1 MEKRMKRKNRD
12 IHLTYCDPTELER
25 ITDSSQHTKSP
36 EDEILERLD
45 QEKQGISRQD
55 KEAIW
60 ATNQAWVTFTEDI
73 NLGHRE
79 LKTLLKLADKA
90 DLSMPEFICVYLY
103 YWEKL
108 TEQEIAKKVDLS
120 QQRIFQILNSGKN
133 KLYPELQKLVKMPKN
148 RRT

>member
-1 MEKRMKRKNRD
+1 MKRKNRD
-12 IHLTYCDPTELER
+12 IHLTYCDPKELER
-25 ITDSSQHTKSP
+25 IADLSQHTESP

-45 QEKQGISRQD
+45 QEKQAVSEQD

-60 ATNQAWVTFTEDI
+60 AINQAWTVFTEDT
-73 NLGHRE
+73 NLGHKE
-79 LKTLLKLADKA
+79 LKVLLKLADKA